1 MRFSLLVFLSPH
13 GQTQLPLVVPL
24 LSFSGKRKRTLKFG
38 ISSLCTFKG
47 TWNCA
52 GALVLW
58 SDDVKFCLSHALI
71 LKFAFLLVCSKDKDN
86 NFFCWHDSS
95 DSVPSSQSNPI
106 LAAALLSPPNNG
118 QPVARTLL
126 TYCVKILLLI
136 GSPLGERE

>member
-1 MRFSLLVFLSPH
+1 MNGERNEILPSRLSLPPRANSTP
-13 GQTQLPLVVPL
+13 PSRPPPL
-24 LSFSGKRKRTLKFG
+24 LLWKTKTDVKIWDFLFMY
-38 ISSLCTFKG
+38 TFTG

-95 DSVPSSQSNPI
+95 VSVPSQSVSAFSPKTR
-106 LAAALLSPPNNG
+106 LAS
-118 QPVARTLL
+118 RTHV

-136 GSPLGERE
+136 GSPLGENE